1 MSAFEKDVRNPR
13 GETRVVDTD
22 MLFTQ
27 APFLEILGADLQR
40 HQFTEDVMHQPLLL
54 DDISEVQA
62 NRHFPD
68 FSDTDYFSYDDVEAE
83 LQANLEKE
91 LAAFEPIEYAPIT
104 VSDINCK
111 WKYSSAMQK
120 SIRRGFVSD
129 AVKYA
134 LVFHRLDSTA
144 FWTRLVLVGAED
156 VGLGGVMELAL
167 TLIAAK
173 SKAWRR
179 KVGEENVVQ
188 FIVQMLTR
196 SVKDRS
202 CTDYMISLWYTARKQ
217 KDLSLLKTATLPEL
231 SGFVLSEKNST
242 AFRTSAAW
250 ILSGAKYENKNL
262 PLRLV
267 TSKEI
272 LISTIAA
279 MKIPALIKYVCLR
292 GLTASRYPM
301 PLMLPFLWQMKQKSI
316 FFSVERATFPERYYI
331 GGLPSESWDQYVREG
346 KSSLAYFGK
355 ACRPVDDWLTQRGII
370 SRDARVAALG
380 AAVFIFE
387 GAMLDRTLIF
397 EGSSEITETAEKYD
411 YANAGLSLDDG
422 RALARMIEA
431 NSDILRQSRI
441 RIVTEE
447 RG

>member
-1 MSAFEKDVRNPR
+1 
-13 GETRVVDTD
+13 
-22 MLFTQ
+22 
-27 APFLEILGADLQR
+27 
-40 HQFTEDVMHQPLLL
+40 MHQPLLIEE
-54 DDISEVQA
+54 ISEDQE
-62 NRHFPD
+62 NSHFTD
-68 FSDTDYFSYDDVEAE
+68 FFDTDCFSYDDVEAE
-83 LQANLEKE
+83 LQALLENE
-91 LAAFEPIEYAPIT
+91 LSAFEPMEFAPIT

-134 LVFHRLDSTA
+134 LVFHHLDSTA

-179 KVGEENVVQ
+179 KVGEEKVVQ
-188 FIVQMLTR
+188 IIVQMLTR

-217 KDLSLLKTATLPEL
+217 KDLILLKNATLPEL
-231 SGFVLSEKNST
+231 SDFVLSERNST

-267 TSKEI
+267 ASKEI
-272 LISTIAA
+272 LTSTIAA
-279 MKIPALIKYVCLR
+279 MKIPALVKYVCLR

-301 PLMLPFLWQMKQKSI
+301 PLMLPFLWQMKKKAI
-316 FFSVERATFPERYYI
+316 FLSVEKTSFPERYYI
-331 GGLPSESWDQYVREG
+331 GGLPSESYDQYTREG
-346 KSSLAYFGK
+346 RNSIAYFSK
-355 ACRPVDDWLTQRGII
+355 ACTPLEDWLVGKGFIG
-370 SRDARVAALG
+370 RDSRVAAIG
-380 AAVFIFE
+380 AAIFIGE
-387 GAMLDRTLIF
+387 GAKLDRRLIF
-397 EGSSEITETAEKYD
+397 EGSNDFMETAEKYD
-411 YANAGLSLDDG
+411 YEKAGLSLDEG
-422 RALARMIEA
+422 RTLAGLIEA
-431 NSDILRQSRI
+431 HSDILRQSRI
-441 RIVTEE
+441 KVVAGVRS
-447 RG
+447 

>member
-1 MSAFEKDVRNPR
+1 
-13 GETRVVDTD
+13 
-22 MLFTQ
+22 
-27 APFLEILGADLQR
+27 
-40 HQFTEDVMHQPLLL
+40 MHQPLLI
-54 DDISEVQA
+54 DDISEDQA

-83 LQANLEKE
+83 LQALLEKE
-91 LAAFEPIEYAPIT
+91 LTVFEPIEYAPIT

-111 WKYSSAMQK
+111 WKFSSAMQK
-120 SIRRGFVSD
+120 SLRRGFVSD

-134 LVFHRLDSTA
+134 LVFHSLDSTA
-144 FWTRLVLVGAED
+144 FWTRLVLVSAED

-179 KVGEENVVQ
+179 KMGEEKVVQ

-202 CTDYMISLWYTARKQ
+202 CTDYMISLWYTTRKQ
-217 KDLSLLKTATLPEL
+217 KDWTLLKNATLPEL
-231 SGFVLSEKNST
+231 SDFVLSERNST

-272 LISTIAA
+272 LTSTIAA
-279 MKIPALIKYVCLR
+279 MKVPALIKYVCLR

-316 FFSVERATFPERYYI
+316 FFSVEKASFPERYYI
-331 GGLPSESWDQYVREG
+331 GGLPAESYDQYTREG
-346 KSSLAYFGK
+346 KNSFAYFGK
-355 ACRPVDDWLTQRGII
+355 ACKPVDDWLTGKGFI
-370 SRDARVAALG
+370 SREARMAALG
-380 AAVFIFE
+380 VAVFICE
-387 GAMLDRTLIF
+387 GAKLDRMLVY

-411 YANAGLSLDDG
+411 YENAGLSLEDG
-422 RALARMIEA
+422 RTLAGLIEA

-441 RIVTEE
+441 RIVAGGE
-447 RG
+447 G

>member
-13 GETRVVDTD
+13 GGSPAVSTD

-27 APFLEILGADLQR
+27 AQIPENHGADLQR
-40 HQFTEDVMHQPLLL
+40 YQFTEDVMHQPLLI
-54 DDISEVQA
+54 DDISGDQE
-62 NRHFPD
+62 NRHSTD

-83 LQANLEKE
+83 LQAHLEKE
-91 LAAFEPIEYAPIT
+91 LAAFVPTECAPIT

-111 WKYSSAMQK
+111 WKFSSAMQK

-134 LVFHRLDSTA
+134 LVFHSLDSPA
-144 FWTRLVLVGAED
+144 FWTRLLLVSAED
-156 VGLGGVMELAL
+156 IGLGGVMELAL

-179 KVGEENVVQ
+179 KVGEEKVVQ
-188 FIVQMLTR
+188 FIVQMLTQ

-202 CTDYMISLWYTARKQ
+202 LCDYMISLWYTGRKQ
-217 KDLSLLKTATLPEL
+217 KDLILLKNATLPEL
-231 SGFVLSEKNST
+231 SDFVLSESNPT
-242 AFRTSAAW
+242 AFRTCAAW

-272 LISTIAA
+272 LTSTIAV
-279 MKIPALIKYVCLR
+279 MKVPALVKYVCLR

-316 FFSVERATFPERYYI
+316 FISIEKTSFPERYYI

-346 KSSLAYFGK
+346 RNSILNFGK
-355 ACRPVDDWLTQRGII
+355 ACKQIDGWLTKRWII
-370 SRDARVAALG
+370 TREPRLAALG
-380 AAVFIFE
+380 AAVFIVE
-387 GAMLDRTLIF
+387 GAKLDRTLVF
-397 EGSSEITETAEKYD
+397 EGSSEITETAEKFD
-411 YANAGLSLDDG
+411 YLNAGLSLDAG
-422 RALARMIEA
+422 RTLAQLILE
-431 NSDILRQSRI
+431 NHEVLRQSRQK
-441 RIVTEE
+441 VVA
-447 RG
+447 GK